1 MSSGVISEPPPMPV
15 RPTSTPTP
23 RPNTTMSGS
32 TTPSSHELRAVLS
45 GSSARGARVARRRA
59 ALTVLLVVRAAR
71 AARVRPAGG
80 AAARV
85 AGLLLRVATL
95 GGRAALGVHLVL
107 RDVLAVIVHASAGT
121 PGPTG
126 AHVARQAALRR
137 LAQERDLCVDVQRRD
152 ARPERRVR
160 AGERVVHEGFQQLGC
175 RARRTRRAALPAW
188 VGGGLGV
195 LDHVP
200 PGRLH
205 GGPQAGEAR

>member
-71 AARVRPAGG
+71 AARVGPAGG

-85 AGLLLRVATL
+85 AGLLLRVAAL

-121 PGPTG
+121 PGRTG
-126 AHVARQAALRR
+126 AHVAQAGAPLSGLRR
-137 LAQERDLCVDVQRRD
+137 NAISR
-152 ARPERRVR
+152 
-160 AGERVVHEGFQQLGC
+160 
-175 RARRTRRAALPAW
+175 
-188 VGGGLGV
+188 
-195 LDHVP
+195 
-200 PGRLH
+200 
-205 GGPQAGEAR
+205 